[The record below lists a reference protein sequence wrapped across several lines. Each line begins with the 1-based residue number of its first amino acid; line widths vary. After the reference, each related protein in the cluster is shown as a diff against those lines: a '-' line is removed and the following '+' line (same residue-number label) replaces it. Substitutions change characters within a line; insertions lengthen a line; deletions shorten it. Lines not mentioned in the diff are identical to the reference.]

1 MSRPLALIQT
11 LRFTPSRLPISRSN
25 GLAKLSVARGTRGE
39 RFLRHSSYNGRSIHS
54 SPQGGLREEDSST
67 GKEQVRRH
75 HPHHKPE
82 PDMEEADSF
91 AKEFDSRIPSNH
103 AKPALSDAYQH
114 SGKDAKHPK
123 RPSREELSEDE
134 RRRMDKEEEDVQR
147 HNEDMEHRHGRA
159 ASQITQDGKVETIDE
174 MEEVRFKS
182 EE

>member
-1 MSRPLALIQT
+1 MKDPSIQVPKAGYER
-11 LRFTPSRLPISRSN
+11 RFI
-25 GLAKLSVARGTRGE
+25 
-39 RFLRHSSYNGRSIHS
+39 
-54 SPQGGLREEDSST
+54 T